1 MQKAFSEINVKF
13 FRL

>member
-13 FRL
+13 IKL